1 MISCLVADTS
11 PTQSVEYLSSSE
23 EGITSFVEARR
34 SKKYMSKRTSGTFRD
49 YLRSRSGGS
58 EHHQQ
63 QSAQHEECGATTFN
77 NNIKNINNNNN
88 TINSSNNNYQ
98 PQHSSNDD
106 KENQL
111 VAEKK
116 RKNKETLFK
125 RNNARGSYSS
135 YINNMHGF
143 RTRSNSDVLL
153 NDHDD
158 GGVLYS
164 ARSMNGDHNEDDAG
178 VEVDRNDELCNDDAL
193 NDNIDVSGGNDEEVF
208 QSSNSSFLKK
218 YESEDGVTKNEFEST
233 DDWYASASDMDD
245 SDGGVSKPYGYNA
258 VNPVLECVNQV
269 NISV

>member
-1 MISCLVADTS
+1 MISCFVADTS

-58 EHHQQ
+58 DQQ

-88 TINSSNNNYQ
+88 TVDSSNNNYQ
-98 PQHSSNDD
+98 TQHSSNDD
-106 KENQL
+106 KENQM

-125 RNNARGSYSS
+125 RNNVRGSYSS

-164 ARSMNGDHNEDDAG
+164 ARSMNSNGDHNVDGAG
-178 VEVDRNDELCNDDAL
+178 AQIDRNDDLYNNDADD
-193 NDNIDVSGGNDEEVF
+193 DNVDVSGANDEEMF

-245 SDGGVSKPYGYNA
+245 SDGGLSKPYGYNA

-269 NISV
+269 NI

>member
-1 MISCLVADTS
+1 M
-11 PTQSVEYLSSSE
+11 
-23 EGITSFVEARR
+23 EARR

-58 EHHQQ
+58 DQRQQHQH
-63 QSAQHEECGATTFN
+63 QSEQHEECGATTFN

-88 TINSSNNNYQ
+88 TINSTNNNYQ
-98 PQHSSNDD
+98 PLHISNDD
-106 KENQL
+106 KENQVVL
-111 VAEKK
+111 EKK
-116 RKNKETLFK
+116 HKNKETLFK

-158 GGVLYS
+158 GGVLYA
-164 ARSMNGDHNEDDAG
+164 ARSMHSNGNHNEDG
-178 VEVDRNDELCNDDAL
+178 VGAELDRNDLYNDDA
-193 NDNIDVSGGNDEEVF
+193 NDDNVDVSGVNDEEVF

-245 SDGGVSKPYGYNA
+245 SDGGLSKPYGYNA

-269 NISV
+269 NKKKNPFGTPC